1 MELNLPYPPSGNH
14 MWKHAKGRHYLT
26 TQAKDYYRNVAY
38 IVVNEGKMVNIDY
51 EVEVECQLFPPD
63 RRRRDLDN
71 AWKVIADS
79 LTKAGVWQDD
89 KQIRKLT
96 LEWGSVDKAGGM
108 ATVSIHQR
116 DAESVT

>member
-26 TQAKDYYRNVAY
+26 TKAKDYYRNVAY

-63 RRRRDLDN
+63 KRRRDLDN